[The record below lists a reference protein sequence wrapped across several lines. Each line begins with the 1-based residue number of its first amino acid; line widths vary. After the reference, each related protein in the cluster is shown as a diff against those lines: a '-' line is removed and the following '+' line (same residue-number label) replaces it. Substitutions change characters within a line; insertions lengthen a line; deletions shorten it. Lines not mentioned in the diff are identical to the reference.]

1 MTYNSPPMICLVIL
15 LIYSILARCFC
26 AANEEDDDDQLVEGL
41 DDYYEALKAN
51 DKEQALG

>member
-1 MTYNSPPMICLVIL
+1 MICLVIL